1 VSFMITCP
9 ICGRRNIQEF
19 RFGGE
24 NRGPK
29 PFDNKTTTDQWYS
42 YIHLRTNMAGPQ
54 QEWWF
59 HKDGC
64 GTWFAIWRDLAT
76 DLEFQTKE
84 NGK

>member
-1 VSFMITCP
+1 MSFMITCP

-24 NRGPK
+24 NRGSK
-29 PFDNKTTTDQWYS
+29 PFDNKANTDQWYS
-42 YIHLRTNMAGPQ
+42 YTHLRTNMAGPQ

-64 GTWFAIWRDLAT
+64 GTWFAIWRNLAT
-76 DLEFQTKE
+76 DLEIQTKE
-84 NGK
+84 NEK

>member
-9 ICGRRNIQEF
+9 VCGRRNIKEF

-29 PFDNKTTTDQWYS
+29 PFDNEATPDEWYD
-42 YIHLRTNMAGPQ
+42 YTYLRTNRAEAQ
-54 QEWWF
+54 QEFWF

-64 GTWFAIWRDLAT
+64 GTWFTIWRDLAT
-76 DLEFQTKE
+76 DLEVPKKE
-84 NGK
+84 NSK